1 MEQIRAYLPELSAL
15 VASFLF
21 ATLLAILKQAG
32 NALRKYLANKRIND
46 GVENI
51 VNDLLLEHP
60 NISTDALIEATL
72 VELKGEFSEQISL
85 LGATESRLRRIIRSK
100 VVKSAPLAM
109 MLVEAKLRAEEAK
122 DA

>member
-1 MEQIRAYLPELSAL
+1 MEQVRAYLPELSAL

-51 VNDLLLEHP
+51 VNDLLLEYP
-60 NISTDALIEATL
+60 NISTDALIEAVL
-72 VELKGEFSEQISL
+72 VDLKGDFSEQISL
-85 LGATESRLRRIIRSK
+85 LGATEGKLRRIIRSK

-109 MLVEAKLRAEEAK
+109 MIVEAKLRAKEAR